1 MYTYRFDIN
10 PPITRGEIRE
20 LWDTLLT
27 NKDGTLSWMQFISQ
41 FGFTGQTPSYTNS
54 FKSPPKQGDVDYSLR
69 SKRFNSDKEIQQD
82 GTRQKVNICFVVS
95 MFTSCASSREK
106 FCKRNSILKKLRF

>member
-1 MYTYRFDIN
+1 
-10 PPITRGEIRE
+10 
-20 LWDTLLT
+20 
-27 NKDGTLSWMQFISQ
+27 MQFISQ

-95 MFTSCASSREK
+95 TFTLRRVLAVGK
-106 FCKRNSILKKLRF
+106 NSVSVTAF